1 MYRRAP
7 STGFAGLPIPALL
20 AVLPLLALTACQS
33 VGGGSQ
39 QPPIPYEE
47 LQGNLQQA
55 YNNLEQGVRS
65 GPVDKV
71 PALCNAVSAELDHV
85 EQATGSMGFL
95 EREKIKIQI
104 ATARNGLNDISR
116 AAPAMGDGEVLQGNL
131 QPISDAVQSITDLLG
146 KLAAASKSGS

>member
-1 MYRRAP
+1 MLRRAP
-7 STGFAGLPIPALL
+7 SARLAGLPIPALL
-20 AVLPLLALTACQS
+20 TALALLAVPACQS
-33 VGGGSQ
+33 AGGGSQ
-39 QPPIPYEE
+39 QPPVPYEE
-47 LQGNLQQA
+47 LQGNLQHA
-55 YNNLEQGVRS
+55 YDSLEQGVRS
-65 GPVDKV
+65 GPVDQV

-85 EQATGSMGFL
+85 EEATKSVGFL

-131 QPISDAVQSITDLLG
+131 KPISDSVQEINDLLG